1 MKAKDLAA
9 LAALGVAG
17 FAAYDKFGKKGE
29 EPKTRGKLG
38 ESQSANDGNAGEYRS
53 DMLGKGRSAND
64 GDAGESE
71 ARMSKR
77 SRQENDVPD
86 RIMGRDA
93 AGSRFT
99 DKAVP
104 EVVEKSVV
112 KNSDADARAG
122 FAKVRAAGANSKTPK
137 AALAAS
143 TANDDADA
151 AAKSL
156 SSKGGPSRAS
166 TSAAAES
173 VAEAAPASTTRKF
186 TPPGTQSSMGAL
198 SGASRPAA
206 GNQAMAAMD
215 RATVPA
221 QGNVGSGNAAMGA
234 FSQVK
239 AVPKN
244 IKYATEAEKARQTLI
259 DEKNYDSDLM
269 KNRRQAVVDTVK
281 NIPANVKNA
290 FKPLTKQEIID
301 QKNYDSQLNRD
312 RREAAFGSVKNLFGF
327 KKGGAVK
334 KMASG
339 GMTSS
344 KMSSKASTASSR
356 GDGIAQRGK
365 TRGQMR

>member
-17 FAAYDKFGKKGE
+17 FAAYDKFGKKD
-29 EPKTRGKLG
+29 EPKKKMG
-38 ESQSANDGNAGEYRS
+38 EGL
-53 DMLGKGRSAND
+53 DMTNQGAYERA
-64 GDAGESE
+64 
-71 ARMSKR
+71 
-77 SRQENDVPD
+77 SRP
-86 RIMGRDA
+86 
-93 AGSRFT
+93 
-99 DKAVP
+99 KAD
-104 EVVEKSVV
+104 E
-112 KNSDADARAG
+112 SDAMNEVNPYDTEAMMPRG
-122 FAKVRAAGANSKTPK
+122 GKRDRVDRAAEIEAEFGPKGSGGIRSTDVGQGSSSAETTPK
-137 AALAAS
+137 AKLRAAEDSNNASVALAAN
-143 TANDDADA
+143 AAA
-151 AAKSL
+151 AAKAAKQAKEAKPAAAA
-156 SSKGGPSRAS
+156 SSSS
-166 TSAAAES
+166 SAA
-173 VAEAAPASTTRKF
+173 AEAAPASTTRKF

-221 QGNVGSGNAAMGA
+221 QRNVGSGNAAMGA
-234 FSQVK
+234 FSQVQ
-239 AVPKN
+239 AVPRN
-244 IKYATEAEKARQTLI
+244 IKYATEAEKARQARI
-259 DEKNYDSDLM
+259 DENTYDSQLNRD
-269 KNRRQAVVDTVK
+269 RRQAVVDTVK

-344 KMSSKASTASSR
+344 KMSSKPSTASSR

>member
-1 MKAKDLAA
+1 
-9 LAALGVAG
+9 
-17 FAAYDKFGKKGE
+17 
-29 EPKTRGKLG
+29 
-38 ESQSANDGNAGEYRS
+38 
-53 DMLGKGRSAND
+53 
-64 GDAGESE
+64 
-71 ARMSKR
+71 
-77 SRQENDVPD
+77 
-86 RIMGRDA
+86 MGRDA

-104 EVVEKSVV
+104 EVVEKFTPRDKEGLIKS
-112 KNSDADARAG
+112 KLARFNA
-122 FAKVRAAGANSKTPK
+122 AEDSNRASN
-137 AALAAS
+137 ALAAKKAEEA
-143 TANDDADA
+143 ANKAAIAA
-151 AAKSL
+151 AAKSD

-259 DEKNYDSDLM
+259 DERNFDSDLM
-269 KNRRQAVVDTVK
+269 KGRRQAVVDTVT

-301 QKNYDSQLNRD
+301 QRNYDSQLNRD
-312 RREAAFGSVKNLFGF
+312 RREAVFGSVKNLFGF

-344 KMSSKASTASSR
+344 KPSSASSR